1 MKRAIRRFVGKLHG
15 KNKFFFFIGVVLLC
29 IMAIC
34 IGIYIQFFYKY
45 SATDPLMLGI
55 KIGAQKTAEEY
66 AILKSEFNNLFTN
79 EIKINSE
86 NVRVDKI
93 EPSNDLVYTGYNL
106 VNEDENYYSVNAQV
120 PVINIDTDK
129 VKQINGEIKSEFYD
143 KANSVM
149 RQTENNTVYTVSY
162 ASFVNE
168 HILSIVIKS
177 SLKEEGKSE
186 KVVVKTYNYNMV
198 DEKLLSLN
206 DLIELKQTDKEI
218 VQASIKEDIKKAY
231 NNAKIIA
238 EEYGILYERDLENS
252 MYKIENT
259 TTFFLTQDGYVYI
272 VYPYG
277 NYDYTNEMDVIIF

>member
-206 DLIELKQTDKEI
+206 DLIELKQTDNEI